1 MGEGMSMSDDAGKLR
16 QQRVLF
22 DQVDHAI
29 SETNREVI
37 HGLIPKLDKAVF
49 LKMAKG
55 VAQLRVKYIAA
66 GIQLAQTDSLKEPQ
80 LQQLKTLREQFEEA
94 RAAFDAVKR
103 AVSRGYIDIAE

>member
-1 MGEGMSMSDDAGKLR
+1 MSDDSSKLR

-22 DQVDHAI
+22 DQVDQAI

-37 HGLIPKLDKAVF
+37 HGLIPKIDKAVF

-66 GIQLAQTDSLKEPQ
+66 GIQLAQNDTLKEPQ
-80 LQQLKTLREQFEEA
+80 LQQLKLLREQFEEA

-103 AVSRGYIDIAE
+103 AVSRGYIDIGE

>member
-1 MGEGMSMSDDAGKLR
+1 MTMSDDTNKVR
-16 QQRVLF
+16 QQRLLF
-22 DQVDHAI
+22 DQVDQAI
-29 SETNREVI
+29 TDTNREVI

-103 AVSRGYIDIAE
+103 AVSRGYIDIGD